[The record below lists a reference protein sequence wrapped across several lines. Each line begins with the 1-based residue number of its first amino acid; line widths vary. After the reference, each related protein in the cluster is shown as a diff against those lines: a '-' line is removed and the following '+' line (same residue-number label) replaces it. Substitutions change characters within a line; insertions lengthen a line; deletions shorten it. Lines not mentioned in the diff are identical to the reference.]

1 MKHREKIILQYIITF
16 KQVNQYSPSIKEIM
30 LGINSRSYSYV
41 VEGLENLRTEGYIS
55 YKERSP
61 RTIKVLK
68 FTA

>member
-1 MKHREKIILQYIITF
+1 MKHREKIILDYIIKF

-30 LGINSRSYSYV
+30 FGINSRSYSYV
-41 VEGLENLRTEGYIS
+41 VEGLENLRDQGYIT
-55 YKERSP
+55 YKDRSP